1 MTEPVQTILGVKL
14 AHLVAGFFGGLVRAI
29 INPHGSKAYTVGATI
44 CGTLTAGYL
53 TPIAVPLVV
62 RYFGAS
68 AVGVEGA
75 VGFLMGLCGL
85 AIAEGIVTLA
95 RRWKDNPS
103 LPRFPP
109 KKNCEKD

>member
-1 MTEPVQTILGVKL
+1 MIEELQAILGVKL
-14 AHLVAGFFGGLVRAI
+14 AHLVAGFFGGLVRAV
-29 INPHGSKAYTVGATI
+29 INPNGSTTYTVGATI

-53 TPIAVPLVV
+53 TPIAFPLMV

-68 AVGVEGA
+68 VAGIDGA

-85 AIAEGIVTLA
+85 AIAEGFVKLA

-109 KKNCEKD
+109 RKG